1 MTNSY
6 PHWDYFLQM
15 RFTIFNGVMYSL
27 YKIGASQYKLYQL
40 KDTYTYDSV
49 LVEYMSQEEAEYVIG
64 HLEEY
69 LMENLL

>member
-1 MTNSY
+1 
-6 PHWDYFLQM
+6 
-15 RFTIFNGVMYSL
+15 MYGL